1 MLRGFAL
8 SSAIYAAGSFASK
21 FAKFLLI
28 PIYVRYLSPDE
39 VGTVVFL
46 EALTLACARLFP
58 LALGQ
63 AIKRFYI
70 DFPDRRLADCYANTL
85 WLTTLGLAVIGA
97 LLLSGLAALAPGLVS
112 ANVPAAL
119 VVLAIVIGAVRTTQA
134 LPLQR
139 FIARGEAPKYGL
151 YSLGEFLTTTSL
163 IILLVVGFRQGVLGV
178 LFGQLASYVIW
189 AFVYGVLLGSAA
201 EPYARRDHIAESLR
215 YSIPL
220 VPHLLFTWA
229 ITFADR
235 LVLER
240 FVPLAEL
247 GVYGIGYQLA
257 SVMPILS
264 LAMINAWLPRYF
276 KAASRPEGGPEYCRT
291 FAIVSTALALLA
303 ATLYFGA
310 QEIIILA
317 VTEKYAGA
325 VEIFRIV
332 AVGLI
337 FHGVY
342 QSFLL
347 ILFFTKDSAWV
358 STSTGIALA
367 VNLLVLF
374 VFVPAYGGIAA
385 AWATVAAYVTA
396 SIYTF
401 WRARDRLLGA
411 SRADLRHSLAPVAAG
426 TASLLAVHFTAP
438 ADAGAAT
445 RLALWLGV
453 VTVTVAAGFIV
464 QRKFRG
470 HRAGAAAP
478 DTAPAG

>member
-1 MLRGFAL
+1 MLRGLAL
-8 SSAIYAAGSFASK
+8 SSAIYATGSFASK

-39 VGTVVFL
+39 VGMVVFL

-70 DFPDRRLADCYANTL
+70 DFPERQLADCYANTL
-85 WLTTLGLAVIGA
+85 WLTTIGLAVAGAA
-97 LLLSGLAALAPGLVS
+97 LLTGLAAVAPGLVS
-112 ANVPAAL
+112 AHVPASL

-139 FIARGEAPKYGL
+139 FIARGEAAKYGL
-151 YSLGEFLTTTSL
+151 YSLGEFLTTASL
-163 IILLVVGFRQGVLGV
+163 IIVLVVVFRQGVLGV
-178 LFGQLASYVIW
+178 LFGQLISYVIW
-189 AFVYGVLLGSAA
+189 AVIYGVMLGSAA
-201 EPYARRDHIAESLR
+201 EPYARRDHVATSLR

-235 LVLER
+235 IVLER

-257 SVMPILS
+257 SVMPIVS

-291 FAIVSTALALLA
+291 FCIVSAAMTTLA

-310 QEIIILA
+310 QELIILA

-332 AVGLI
+332 SVGLI

-342 QSFLL
+342 QAFLL
-347 ILFFTKDSAWV
+347 ILFFNKDSAWV
-358 STSTGIALA
+358 STSTGIALG
-367 VNLLVLF
+367 VNLLALF
-374 VFVPAYGGIAA
+374 LFVPAYGGLAA
-385 AWATVAAYVTA
+385 AWATVAAYLTA

-411 SRADLRHSLAPVAAG
+411 SRSDLGQSLAPVVAG
-426 TASLLAVHFTAP
+426 VASLLAVHFTVP
-438 ADAGAAT
+438 ADAAVLT

-453 VTVTVAAGFIV
+453 VTVTLAAGFLV
-464 QRKFRG
+464 QRRFLGRG
-470 HRAGAAAP
+470 GPAAA
-478 DTAPAG
+478 DSASAS